1 MKKILRIYSKMTITT
16 SKKLLRLLDQLS
28 GNFVLL
34 DYYLET
40 KDERLLWTKEEDLIL
55 ENGGL

>member
-1 MKKILRIYSKMTITT
+1 MTITT

>member
-1 MKKILRIYSKMTITT
+1 MTLTNHR
-16 SKKLLRLLDQLS
+16 KLLSLLHQLS

-40 KDERLLWTKEEDLIL
+40 KNERLLWTQQED
-55 ENGGL
+55 